1 MTDEPK
7 NDRPVTQEEIDAA
20 RYLMDAVNIH
30 VQASRELGRE
40 TPGYVA
46 VRLSDGKSP
55 TGDLYDNRGD
65 AIRHNLH
72 DANLFYVKV
81 GKDTMA
87 FREALLVLQMHR
99 MARKNGVVFANEEVV
114 TPQLTELMRP
124 FLGRTL
130 RGLNGELNGGR

>member
-1 MTDEPK
+1 MNVEPAK
-7 NDRPVTQEEIDAA
+7 ERGFTQEEVDAA

-30 VQASRELGRE
+30 VQASRASGRE
-40 TPGYVA
+40 NPGYVA
-46 VRLSDGKSP
+46 IRLSDGKSP
-55 TGDLYDNRGD
+55 TGDLYDNRRD

-87 FREALLVLQMHR
+87 FREALVVLQMNR

-114 TPQLTELMRP
+114 TPQLTELMKP
-124 FLGRTL
+124 FIGRTL
-130 RGLNGELNGGR
+130 RGLNGA